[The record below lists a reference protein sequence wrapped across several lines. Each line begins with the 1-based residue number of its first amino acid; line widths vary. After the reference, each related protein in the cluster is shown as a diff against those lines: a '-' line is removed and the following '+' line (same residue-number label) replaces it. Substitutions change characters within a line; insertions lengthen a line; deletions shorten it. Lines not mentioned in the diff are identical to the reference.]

1 MRKYLSGMSALVC
14 LLWITGCSS
23 VEQKVD
29 NDGKAK
35 CVENDKTKQE
45 KTTAD
50 AADLAKRKELAGK
63 LIETLKIGD
72 NFSRFFDQIKKMQMD
87 ALTRQL
93 KGKQLQNAEEINN
106 AIIDLMN
113 KELSWNRLKGKFVNL
128 YGEAFSVEELDAL
141 IKFYE
146 SPIGKKLV
154 DKQPE
159 IAQKSMVIT
168 QSLRIEIMPKIQ
180 ALTKEIVE
188 KQQKAAA
195 QAKALTANQN
205 AAPAAQA
212 TPPLPAAA
220 TPAAKNVVPLK

>member
-23 VEQKVD
+23 VEQKAD

-35 CVENDKTKQE
+35 CIENDKAKQE
-45 KTTAD
+45 KAAAD

-72 NFSRFFDQIKKMQMD
+72 NFARFFDQIKKMQMN

-93 KGKQLQNAEEINN
+93 KGKQLQNAEEVNN
-106 AIIDLMN
+106 AIMDLLN
-113 KELSWNRLKGKFVNL
+113 KELNWDNLKGKFVDL

-168 QSLRIEIMPKIQ
+168 QSLRLEIMPKIQ

-195 QAKALTANQN
+195 QAKAANQN

>member
-1 MRKYLSGMSALVC
+1 M
-14 LLWITGCSS
+14 
-23 VEQKVD
+23 
-29 NDGKAK
+29 
-35 CVENDKTKQE
+35 
-45 KTTAD
+45 
-50 AADLAKRKELAGK
+50 
-63 LIETLKIGD
+63 KIGD

-113 KELSWNRLKGKFVNL
+113 KELSWDRLKDKFVNL
-128 YGEAFSVEELDAL
+128 YGEAFSVEELEAL

-168 QSLRIEIMPKIQ
+168 QSLRIELMPKIQ

-195 QAKALTANQN
+195 QAKAQAANQN

-212 TPPLPAAA
+212 TPLPAAV